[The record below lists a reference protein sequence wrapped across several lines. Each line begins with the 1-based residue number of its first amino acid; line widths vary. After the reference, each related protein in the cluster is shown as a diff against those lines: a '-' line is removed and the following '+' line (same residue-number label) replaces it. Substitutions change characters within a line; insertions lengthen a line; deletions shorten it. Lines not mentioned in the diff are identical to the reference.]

1 MTQLEVQISYECAC
15 ALSASVKPYIL
26 RRVKSDVIAQI
37 ELKGKNEQVLFC
49 KITETQRGM
58 YEQFLQSK
66 VSRLS

>member
-1 MTQLEVQISYECAC
+1 M
-15 ALSASVKPYIL
+15 KPYIL